1 MTAELP
7 LSRKRVYG
15 TLDGLRGV
23 AAISVVVLH
32 APALFGV
39 AGAPSAG
46 LAVDLFFVMSGFIIG
61 HAYEEKMHAGMSSG
75 RFIAV
80 RLIRLYPLFLAGLAL
95 GVMEALA
102 ETLFGRTQAWTFDQ
116 IATAAGAGLLMLP
129 APPGEI
135 LAAPAFRLN
144 PPSWSLLFE
153 VLVNIAYGL
162 FLPRLTNRVLI
173 WTIAL
178 AAVGLMAVAVFLGD
192 LQVGSYWDTLPLG
205 ILRVTYSFF
214 LGVLIYR
221 YRDRLALPAVHPLII
236 LALAA
241 AIFIAAPGKGAVWFE
256 PLCVLVLLPALVVFG
271 TVTEPG
277 PRLTPAFK
285 FLGET
290 SYAIY
295 SLHYPV
301 LLASQGLL
309 RRFAG
314 EDYTNVLAPWPG
326 FVVVAMII
334 WGAFLIDRLYD
345 TPVRR
350 RLTQMLGAPAAI
362 RARTL

>member
-7 LSRKRVYG
+7 TSRKRVYG

-32 APALFGV
+32 APALFGFV
-39 AGAPSAG
+39 GAPSAG

-61 HAYEEKMHAGMSSG
+61 HAYEEKMHGGMSAG

-95 GVMEALA
+95 GVIEALA

-116 IATAAGAGLLMLP
+116 IAKAAGAGLLMLP
-129 APPGEI
+129 APPGEL

-162 FLPRLTNRVLI
+162 FLPRLSNRVMI
-173 WTIAL
+173 WT
-178 AAVGLMAVAVFLGD
+178 VGLATVGLLMVAAFLGN

-221 YRDRLALPAVHPLII
+221 YRDRLTLPSVHPLLI
-236 LALAA
+236 LAMAA
-241 AIFIAAPGKGAVWFE
+241 AIFVAAPGKGAIWFE
-256 PLCVLVLLPALVVFG
+256 PLCVLVLLPALVVLG
-271 TVTEPG
+271 AVTEPG
-277 PRLTPAFK
+277 PKLAPAFK

-301 LLASQGLL
+301 LLAVQGVL
-309 RRFAG
+309 RRFVG
-314 EDYTNVLAPWPG
+314 ENYTAILAPWPG

-345 TPVRR
+345 NPVRR
-350 RLTQMLGAPAAI
+350 RLTQMLGVLAAI
-362 RARTL
+362 RARPL